1 MTGPGRGRN
10 MAAMARVRITC
21 WRDIPVLV
29 TARDDAREVTVTL
42 GPRFQEL
49 VDTVALQTGLSDSEE
64 YLGAWETRPEV
75 ERAGAAGAVAQA
87 VAAELEASFAE
98 IRARH
103 LRPGGSFDAH

>member
-1 MTGPGRGRN
+1 MGRDPN

-29 TARDDAREVTVTL
+29 TARDDAEEVAVAL

-49 VDTVALQTGLSDSEE
+49 VDAVAMHTGLSDAEE
-64 YLGAWETRPEV
+64 YLGAWQTRPEE
-75 ERAGAAGAVAQA
+75 ERPGPAGDVARA
-87 VAAELEASFAE
+87 VAAELEEAFVE

-103 LRPGGSFDAH
+103 ERPGGPFNAP

>member
-42 GPRFQEL
+42 GQAVPLEL
-49 VDTVALQTGLSDSEE
+49 GLGFAVREGGHTV
-64 YLGAWETRPEV
+64 
-75 ERAGAAGAVAQA
+75 AAGAVA
-87 VAAELEASFAE
+87 E
-98 IRARH
+98 IVE
-103 LRPGGSFDAH
+103 